1 MPDTQAVA
9 TNDAHVDLD
18 ASAERTPHD
27 AAGRQLT
34 HPGYILAGGLLATV
48 LGLGHWYLP
57 EAYLVQSLGILGG
70 LLGGVYAGMGIMARE
85 AKKEMLQI
93 GMGLVITVLAF
104 AGVWESR
111 VFRALVLRPWRLGP
125 DKRAS
130 QMPQLTALALVCPHV
145 PRLRFPV
152 RRHDPR
158 LVGLVSASRGHA
170 TNALVIMESP
180 APSDGNR
187 VSRFFPLCG
196 K

>member
-9 TNDAHVDLD
+9 TNDAHIDLD

-104 AGVWESR
+104 AGVWVSP
-111 VFRALVLRPWRLGP
+111 VFFALLCFAHGAWDLISGHPRCLNLPLSPWYVPMCLGY
-125 DKRAS
+125 DFLFGV
-130 QMPQLTALALVCPHV
+130 MILAWW
-145 PRLRFPV
+145 
-152 RRHDPR
+152 
-158 LVGLVSASRGHA
+158 AW
-170 TNALVIMESP
+170 
-180 APSDGNR
+180 
-187 VSRFFPLCG
+187 
-196 K
+196 